1 MKWPLQ
7 DMPSLERRARHAH
20 FPRAIALRSGRSRQV
35 GSSRLAALAAIAISV
50 SAAAATTAC
59 TDKAKLSAAQ
69 ASAHVDALAALT
81 DKDVSEVERGMPLGA
96 AKLQALYA
104 RKGDPHQDLPAA
116 RTALLRMRRDVP
128 DLTVAKSTFFALA
141 DDKGIAIRN
150 DLEEDAMAGQN
161 LVALFPD
168 LARAEGGSYVATT
181 GRFAGLPPPTGPDK
195 DWIAA
200 VPVKR
205 DDGSVAGI
213 LVTGWTF
220 RRFAHHLQETL
231 KHDLQEEQANGK
243 LPVLYVALF
252 DRSGVYSAPLTPEV
266 NDRTLADLDL
276 PGKTAAGPA
285 RGTMTITDREFGYA
299 ARRTP
304 KLGPDIGLVVLRSE
318 L

>member
-1 MKWPLQ
+1 MKWPPE
-7 DMPSLERRARHAH
+7 DMPSPENRTRHAH
-20 FPRAIALRSGRSRQV
+20 FPRATALRARPSHPA
-35 GSSRLAALAAIAISV
+35 GSSRLAALAAVVIALSASTSV
-50 SAAAATTAC
+50 TAC

-69 ASAHVDALAALT
+69 ATAHVDALATLT
-81 DKDVSEVERGMPLGA
+81 DKDVTEIERGMPLGA

-104 RKGDPHQDLPAA
+104 KKGDPHQDLPAA

-141 DDKGIAIRN
+141 DDRGIAIRN

-168 LARAEGGSYVATT
+168 LARAEAGSYVATT
-181 GRFAGLPPPTGPDK
+181 GKFAGLPPPTGPDK
-195 DWIAA
+195 DWVAA

-252 DRSGVYSAPLTPEV
+252 DGSGVYSAPLTPEV
-266 NDRTLADLDL
+266 NDKTLADLDL
-276 PGKTAAGPA
+276 LGKTATGPA
-285 RGTMTITDREFGYA
+285 RGTLTITDREFGYA
-299 ARRTP
+299 ARRAP